1 MGLLP
6 VLGAEFVPVNRAK
19 STMPRL
25 RGEGKPG
32 APALARSFARM
43 SPSRR
48 VMIRSDFVV
57 IDFGR
62 DK

>member
-1 MGLLP
+1 MP
-6 VLGAEFVPVNRAK
+6 VLGSGFVPVNRVK

-43 SPSRR
+43 SPSMR

-62 DK
+62 DKQ